1 MRVLAIEN
9 FVATPLGLVGA
20 ALADAH
26 AEVDVR
32 AVWQGAA
39 VPQTADG
46 YDGLVV
52 LGGEQS
58 ALDDAD
64 YPSLPAIVALIR
76 SFMAADK
83 AVLGICLGAQ
93 LVARAAGATNILGR
107 PIEFGWHAVTPTA
120 AGRADPVVTALGDGG
135 PVFHW
140 HLDTFTLPPGAV
152 HLATSAQTEFQ
163 AFRLGRAV
171 YGLQFHFE
179 ADRPLVAEW
188 SDQFAEVIATYAPDW
203 QARLPRDAALY
214 GPGSDAA
221 GAAIARAWVGL
232 VGPARA

>member
-1 MRVLAIEN
+1 MRVLTIEN
-9 FVATPLGLVGA
+9 FVGTPLGLVGR
-20 ALADAH
+20 ALADAR
-26 AEVDVR
+26 ADVDLR
-32 AVWQGAA
+32 AVWQGAP
-39 VPQTADG
+39 VPGTAEG

-58 ALDDAD
+58 ALDDAG
-64 YPSLPAIVALIR
+64 YPALPGIVALIH
-76 SFMAADK
+76 SFMEADK

-107 PIEFGWHAVTPTA
+107 PVEFGWHEVRPTA
-120 AGRADPVVTALGDGG
+120 AGGADPVIAALGPGS

-140 HLDTFTLPPGAV
+140 HLDTFTLPPGAT
-152 HLATSAQTEFQ
+152 HLATSAETEFQ
-163 AFRLGRAV
+163 AFRLQRAV

-188 SDQFAEVIATYAPDW
+188 SDQFAEVISTYAPDW
-203 QARLPRDAALY
+203 RARLPEEAARHGARADAT
-214 GPGSDAA
+214 

-232 VGPARA
+232 VK